1 MDNRVSQRKE
11 TKKRRSKMD
20 CRVFELK
27 LDRSKLS
34 KSTRKHLSQLFTEA
48 KWFYNYCL
56 SMEDINES
64 DTTAKTVPV
73 KVEDRYEDRRFQYF
87 SSQMKQ
93 GVKTRLFNSLSSLK
107 ALKEKGHKVGRLK
120 FKSRVN
126 SIPLK
131 QYDVTYQLDRGR
143 SMVKIQGLKKW
154 LKVSGID
161 QIPYNVEIANANL
174 VRKADDFYLKVT
186 TFSEKKERAVP
197 EASVGIDFGCETQL
211 TFSDGTKVEFQVPV
225 SKRLRR
231 LDRKTMRGR
240 RPESKK
246 KNQDRTKRQREYDR
260 ISNKKRDIRHKIVHA
275 ITNSFR
281 YVCFQDESIHA
292 WKASGH
298 GRKIQNSGIGGII
311 SDLKNK
317 SVTPCEVPKF
327 FPSTQLCPGCGVK
340 NKLHISER
348 TYRCGC
354 GFERDRDWK
363 SASCIEAEGLIQKRV
378 PVERRD
384 LKVQESSASTFLG
397 LLSKIDGIRV
407 KASGVQ

>member
-27 LDRSKLS
+27 LDRSKMS
-34 KSTRKHLSQLFTEA
+34 KKTRTHLSQLFTEA

-56 SMEDINES
+56 SMEDLNDS

-73 KVEDRYEDRRFQYF
+73 KVEDRYENRKFQYF

-131 QYDVTYQLDRGR
+131 QYDVTYQLDRCR
-143 SMVKIQGLKKW
+143 SMVKIQGLKRW
-154 LKVSGID
+154 LKVSGLR
-161 QIPYNVEIANANL
+161 QIPYAVEIANANL

-186 TFSEKKERAVP
+186 TFSDKKERLVS
-197 EASVGIDFGCETQL
+197 EASIGIDFGCETQL

-231 LDRKTMRGR
+231 LDRKIMRND
-240 RPESKK
+240 RPDSKK
-246 KNQDRTKRQREYDR
+246 KNQDRTKRQREYNR
-260 ISNKKRDIRHKIVHA
+260 ISNRKKDIRHKIVHA
-275 ITNSFR
+275 ITSNFR

-292 WKASGH
+292 WQASGH

-327 FPSTQLCPGCGVK
+327 FPSTKLCPSCGSL
-340 NKLHISER
+340 NRLSLGER
-348 TYRCGC
+348 TYRCDC

-384 LKVQESSASTFLG
+384 LKVQESSASAFIG
-397 LLSKIDGIRV
+397 LLSKINGIRV
-407 KASGVQ
+407 KASGAQ